1 MTDRVHI
8 RLAHAEDAQALARVG
23 ERTFRDTFAV
33 DNTPED
39 MDLHCRESY
48 GADIQAAE
56 IADPKMQTLL
66 VEAGGEIIGF
76 CQLRWGHAPECI
88 TASAP
93 GEILRLYVVSAWHG
107 QGIAPSLMEAAFAA
121 LRHRGSDAVWLGVW
135 ERNPRAIAFYGK
147 YGFSE
152 VGSHVFTVGTDPQRD
167 LLMVRPLARD

>member
-1 MTDRVHI
+1 MTDRARI
-8 RLAHAEDAQALARVG
+8 RLARGEDAEALARVG

-33 DNTPED
+33 DNTRED

-56 IADPKMQTLL
+56 IADPQMQTLL
-66 VEAGGEIIGF
+66 AEASGEIIGF
-76 CQLRWGHAPECI
+76 CQLRWGPAPECI
-88 TASAP
+88 PATVP

-107 QGIAPSLMEAAFAA
+107 RGIAPSLMEAALVA

-167 LLMVRPLARD
+167 LLMCRRLTPD